1 MEVRPASVNSGL
13 PWAVVPLSVVPCQ
26 EDLVHK
32 EQDTLVNC
40 ICLER
45 PLGPGIPSRWA
56 QPTIG
61 PGLDPW
67 QTELWFLCE
76 LESCAFVDKEVCLHD
91 TVLLVAV
98 QDKLDQ
104 MVFIWE
110 NIHVLVEER
119 EAKLLDVM
127 ELAEKF
133 WCDHLSLVVT
143 TKDMQDFIRDLED
156 PGIDPSVV
164 KQQQE
169 AAEVSQVSLK
179 VKRTRR
185 SGKNAGFL

>member
-1 MEVRPASVNSGL
+1 M
-13 PWAVVPLSVVPCQ
+13 
-26 EDLVHK
+26 
-32 EQDTLVNC
+32 
-40 ICLER
+40 
-45 PLGPGIPSRWA
+45 
-56 QPTIG
+56 
-61 PGLDPW
+61 
-67 QTELWFLCE
+67 
-76 LESCAFVDKEVCLHD
+76 CLHD